1 MVFRTWQDY
10 LSTMVTEKLEALVQ
24 QEENRVLPL
33 VDLRTPSK
41 IEEPS
46 TLTKPNYSDSPLKQ
60 ISISGTSKGLS
71 KQTALTRSRE
81 SQLDTIPA
89 SRPSSANKRITPE
102 STRKTP
108 STGSINRESKPEPI
122 QKSSI
127 HRTAGP
133 EKVLCLFSC
142 LVGLIYY

>member
-89 SRPSSANKRITPE
+89 SRPSSAIKELLQSPLE
-102 STRKTP
+102 KLHPPDP
-108 STGSINRESKPEPI
+108 STENLNQNLFRRAQYIGLPDLRR
-122 QKSSI
+122 
-127 HRTAGP
+127 HTAISNLWPG
-133 EKVLCLFSC
+133 
-142 LVGLIYY
+142 